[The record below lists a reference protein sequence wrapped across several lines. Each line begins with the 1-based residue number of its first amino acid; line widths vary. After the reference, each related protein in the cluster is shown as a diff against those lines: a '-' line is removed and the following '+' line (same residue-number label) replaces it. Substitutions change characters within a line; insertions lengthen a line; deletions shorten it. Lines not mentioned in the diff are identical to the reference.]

1 MSARY
6 DVVVVDGRLVG
17 ERRVVHG
24 GIAVSGGAIAR
35 VLEPGERPDA
45 ARVIDARG
53 AYVLPGVIDS
63 HVHFRTPGLTHKED
77 WRHASRAAVAGGVTT
92 VLDMPN
98 TSPPLHDPADVAAKA
113 ELVAPD
119 ALVDFGFYLGVAP
132 DRVELLDAAD
142 PERIAAVKVFMAGH
156 HTARDV
162 VRDPRDLERVFAAA
176 ARNGL
181 RLAFHAEDQAV
192 LDVVQRGLPPPAS
205 VAAYADAHPRSAAL
219 SAVGRIVELARRHGV
234 PCHVLH
240 VSSAEEVDVL
250 AGAAA
255 DGVPVTFEV
264 TGHHLWLTSDDFE
277 RLGTRAHI
285 RPVVRTAADRERLWD
300 AVLSGE
306 AASIGSDHAPHSAEE
321 KAAPMPAAP
330 PGMPG
335 VQELL
340 PTVATRLARVAPEL
354 SLDDRM
360 RVVARVLCAGPARV
374 FGLGRKGALEPGR
387 DADLVLFDARRR
399 WTLTRDDVHALCGW
413 STYEGEELVGRVT
426 TTVRRGEVVYDDGRF
441 ASSGGRWLHAPQPR
455 EGAAARAARAAA
467 PV

>member
-1 MSARY
+1 MTRARY
-6 DVVVVDGRLVG
+6 DVVVLDGRLVG

-24 GIAVSGGAIAR
+24 GIAISDGAIVR
-35 VLEPGERPDA
+35 VLEPGERPHA
-45 ARVIDARG
+45 TRVIDARG
-53 AYVLPGVIDS
+53 LYVLPGVIDS

-98 TSPPLHDPADVAAKA
+98 TSPPLRDPDDVGSKAA
-113 ELVAPD
+113 LVAPD

-132 DRVELLDAAD
+132 DRVDLLDGAD
-142 PERIAAVKVFMAGH
+142 ARRIAAVKVFMAGH
-156 HTARDV
+156 HTAHDV
-162 VRDPRDLERVFAAA
+162 VRDPRDLERIFAAA

-181 RLAFHAEDQAV
+181 RLAFHAEDQNV
-192 LDVVQRGLPPPAS
+192 LDAVQRDVPPPTS

-219 SAVGRIVELARRHGV
+219 AAVARIVELARRYGV

-240 VSSAEEVDVL
+240 VSSAQEVDVL

-255 DGVPVTFEV
+255 EGVPVTFEV
-264 TGHHLWLTSDDFE
+264 TGHHLSLTSDDFE

-285 RPVVRTAADRERLWD
+285 RPVVRAAADRDRLWD

-306 AASIGSDHAPHSAEE
+306 AASVGSDHAPHSAEE

-340 PTVATRLARVAPEL
+340 PTVTTGLARVRPEL

-374 FGLGRKGALEPGR
+374 FGLARKGAIEPGR
-387 DADLVLFDARRR
+387 DADVVLFDARRK
-399 WTLTRDDVHALCGW
+399 WTLARDDVHALCGW
-413 STYEGEELVGRVT
+413 STYEGAEMVGRVET
-426 TTVRRGEVVYDDGRF
+426 TLRRGEVVYDDGRF
-441 ASSGGRWLHAPQPR
+441 AAAGGRWVHAP
-455 EGAAARAARAAA
+455 AHA
-467 PV
+467 PERRVASVA